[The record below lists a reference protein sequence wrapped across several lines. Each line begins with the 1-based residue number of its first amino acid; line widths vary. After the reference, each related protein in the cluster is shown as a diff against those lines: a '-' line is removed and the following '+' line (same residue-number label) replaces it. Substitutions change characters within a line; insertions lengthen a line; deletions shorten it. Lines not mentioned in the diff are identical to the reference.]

1 MSYPSSS
8 KRGGGGGRVD
18 EDLLVKLEAA
28 GFEIDHA
35 ICFDKNPTLQVIYQR
50 YVVANNIMTEV
61 EKMVN
66 ARKWPRELGKAPN
79 QSEIIGLF
87 VAKTTWYKSY
97 VKVLDRLDDDIKDHK
112 DMRAWLRDDPDRKP
126 DLELWEG
133 VDVGRS
139 QHMLGDL
146 DKWLDLHGK
155 KKKKSAAAKPAAV
168 KKKGVEKEKAKVAS
182 GSGSGKG
189 KEKAKESVGG
199 KKSHKKV
206 TKG

>member
-1 MSYPSSS
+1 MSRSSS
-8 KRGGGGGRVD
+8 TKRSGRVD
-18 EDLLVKLEAA
+18 EELLAKLESA

-35 ICFDKNPTLQVIYQR
+35 LCFDKNPTLQVIYKR
-50 YVVANNIMTEV
+50 YTVGNSVMTEV

-66 ARKWPRELGKAPN
+66 ARKWPRELGKPPN
-79 QSEIIGLF
+79 QAEIIGLF

-97 VKVLDRLDDDIKDHK
+97 VKVLGRLDDKKHK
-112 DMRAWLRDDPDRKP
+112 DMKAWLQEDPDSKP
-126 DLELWEG
+126 DVELWEG
-133 VDVGRS
+133 VGIGRS
-139 QHMLGDL
+139 QYTLNDL
-146 DKWLDLHGK
+146 DNWFDLQDE
-155 KKKKSAAAKPAAV
+155 KKSTTKPAVA
-168 KKKGVEKEKAKVAS
+168 KKKGVEKGKAKETQVAS

>member
-1 MSYPSSS
+1 MSRSSS
-8 KRGGGGGRVD
+8 IKRSGVVD
-18 EDLLVKLEAA
+18 EELLAKLESA

-35 ICFDKNPTLQVIYQR
+35 FCFNKNPTLQVIYKR
-50 YVVANNIMTEV
+50 YTVANNLMTEV
-61 EKMVN
+61 EAMVN
-66 ARKWPRELGKAPN
+66 ARKWPRELGKPPN
-79 QSEIIGLF
+79 QAEIIGLF

-97 VKVLDRLDDDIKDHK
+97 VKILGRLGDEHK
-112 DMRAWLRDDPDRKP
+112 EMKAWLLEDPDRKP

-133 VDVGRS
+133 VSVGRS
-139 QHMLGDL
+139 QYTLGDL
-146 DKWLDLHGK
+146 DDWLDLQAT
-155 KKKKSAAAKPAAV
+155 KKSTKKSPA
-168 KKKGVEKEKAKVAS
+168 KEKGAEKRKVKETQVAS

>member
-1 MSYPSSS
+1 MSHSSPT
-8 KRGGGGGRVD
+8 KRSSRVN
-18 EDLLVKLEAA
+18 EDLLAKLESA

-35 ICFDKNPTLQVIYQR
+35 ICFDKNPTLQVIYKR
-50 YVVANNIMTEV
+50 YTVANNIMTEV
-61 EKMVN
+61 DKMVN
-66 ARKWPRELGKAPN
+66 ARKWPRELGKPPN
-79 QSEIIGLF
+79 QAEIIGLF

-97 VKVLDRLDDDIKDHK
+97 VKVLNRLDDDHK
-112 DMRAWLRDDPDRKP
+112 DMKAWLQEDPDSEP

-139 QHMLGDL
+139 QYTLNDL
-146 DKWLDLHGK
+146 ADWFDLQD
-155 KKKKSAAAKPAAV
+155 KKKSTKKPAAA
-168 KKKGVEKEKAKVAS
+168 KKKGVEKGKAKETQVAS